1 MYGLAVPSKGLN
13 SMLQLPAESAAL
25 GQLRR
30 SGASLQ
36 QQQQQ
41 QQHQQQQ
48 QSMSNALHN
57 NAFVG
62 AAGWVGGIEAA

>member
-36 QQQQQ
+36 QQQQ
-41 QQHQQQQ
+41 HHQQQ